1 MIDTAFFNDSPFT
14 PGNSFASEEGIH
26 ILIRVFVEFSVNGKR
41 TAIHAILVTFQ
52 KESSLLFL

>member
-1 MIDTAFFNDSPFT
+1 MTRPSLLAIHLP
-14 PGNSFASEEGIH
+14 SEEGIH

-52 KESSLLFL
+52 KESNLLFL